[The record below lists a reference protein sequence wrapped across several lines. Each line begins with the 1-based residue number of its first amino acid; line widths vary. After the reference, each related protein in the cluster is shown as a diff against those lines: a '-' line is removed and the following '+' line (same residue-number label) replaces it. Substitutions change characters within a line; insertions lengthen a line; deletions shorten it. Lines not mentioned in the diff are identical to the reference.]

1 VTTVTCR
8 DRGPDGA
15 GPSSILI
22 DRVDLKWSWR
32 TLMNK
37 LLTEER
43 NPASVD
49 IDLLS
54 TEEMLKVINRED
66 QIVPLAVEKEISAI
80 AGAIDLAVEA
90 LKVGGRLFYAG
101 AGTSGRLG
109 ILDASESHPTFSV
122 SPSLI
127 QAVIAGGMRAT
138 HLPME
143 IAEDDA
149 RAGATAMQKRRVSS
163 RDVVVG
169 IAASGRTPYTLGA
182 MRYGKKV
189 GARIVSIT
197 CNPRSEMAALAD
209 VSIAPVVG
217 PEVITGST
225 RMKAGTA
232 QKLVLNMIST
242 GIMIK
247 LGHVYSNLMINVQM
261 KNSKL
266 RERGR
271 RIIMAIAGVDSRT
284 ASHAMRQAHGNLK
297 AAIVML
303 LKKEPAAPA
312 LERLKRTGMNLRKA
326 LENE

>member
-1 VTTVTCR
+1 
-8 DRGPDGA
+8 
-15 GPSSILI
+15 
-22 DRVDLKWSWR
+22 
-32 TLMNK
+32 MNK

-43 NPASVD
+43 NLASVD

-54 TEEMLKVINRED
+54 TDEMLKVMNRED
-66 QIVPLAVEKEISAI
+66 RLVPLAVENEIPAI
-80 AGAIDLAVEA
+80 ARAIDLAVEA
-90 LKVGGRLFYAG
+90 LKVGGRLFYVG

-109 ILDASESHPTFSV
+109 ILDASESHPTFNV
-122 SPSLI
+122 SRSLI

-143 IAEDDA
+143 IAEDDQ
-149 RAGATAMQKRRVSS
+149 RAGAIALQKRRVSS

-169 IAASGRTPYTLGA
+169 IAASGRTPFTLGA
-182 MRYGKKV
+182 MRYGKKL

-197 CNPRSEMAALAD
+197 CNPLSEMATMAD
-209 VSIAPVVG
+209 ASIAPMVG

-271 RIIMAIAGVDSRT
+271 RIIMAIAGVDART
-284 ASHAMRQAHGNLK
+284 ASRAMRQAHGNLK

-303 LKKEPAAPA
+303 IKKESAAPA
-312 LERLKRTGMNLRKA
+312 LERLERAGMNLRKA
-326 LENE
+326 LDND